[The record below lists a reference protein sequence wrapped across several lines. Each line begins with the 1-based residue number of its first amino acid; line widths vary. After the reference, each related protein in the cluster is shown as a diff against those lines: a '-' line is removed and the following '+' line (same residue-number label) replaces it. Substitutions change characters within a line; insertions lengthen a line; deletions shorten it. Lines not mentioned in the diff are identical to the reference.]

1 MKRFFVAASLCIGL
15 VIAFGLFFVVND
27 GLAQGVVPRRI
38 ERPNIPTKA
47 KIGKA
52 DLTAASARALH
63 EKEEAAY
70 WGQCVNCWRKVGAL
84 NLPTMSA
91 KLKNAGGLNAPAC
104 KAKLAWQSA
113 KPPYQKEFKIV
124 NIPAIAKGETKL
136 VTINVP
142 QEKYFQLA
150 KPITLTLDYNN
161 SVAEGDENNN
171 VLSYT
176 FNQ

>member
-15 VIAFGLFFVVND
+15 VIAFGLFLVVND

-38 ERPNIPTKA
+38 EQPRVPLRAA
-47 KIGKA
+47 KP
-52 DLTAASARALH
+52 DLTATSARALH

-84 NLPTMSA
+84 NLPTMVAS
-91 KLKNAGGLNAPAC
+91 LTNAGGLTAPAC
-104 KAKLAWQSA
+104 KAKLTWQSA
-113 KPPYQKEFKIV
+113 KPPYQGESIIV
-124 NIPAIAKGETKL
+124 DIPAIAKGETKL

-161 SVAEGDENNN
+161 SVAESNENNN